1 MGEAGCKVILV
12 AYERAL
18 AEGCPVVGLWHSGG
32 ARLREGV
39 VSLHAVGEVFAIMT
53 RASGKVPQISVVLGP
68 AAGGAAYGPALTD
81 VVILGPE
88 GRVFVTGPDVVRSV
102 TGEDVDALRLGGP
115 EPHGRR
121 SGVVH
126 VVADDPGGR
135 LPRGAPAGGPAR
147 RPARD
152 RRRSRTAT
160 WRLTCPSR
168 ASVPTTC
175 TRSSRRCSTT
185 STSLELHPK
194 WAPNVT
200 TTLGRLG
207 GRTVGVIANNPM
219 RLGGCL
225 DSASAEKAAR
235 FVRMCDA
242 FGVPLVVVV
251 DVPGYLPGVGQEWDG
266 VVRRGAKLLHAFAE
280 ATVPRVTLVTRKAY
294 GGAYIAMNSRSLG
307 ATRVFAWPGAE
318 VAVMGAVAAV
328 RILHRRRLA
337 EVPEDVR
344 GAGRAGAR
352 GRARAAG
359 RRPRAARRRS
369 GSSTRWSSR
378 RRPGRRSRTR
388 SSPRPSTVAAATTAT
403 SRSRGL
409 AQTTWWSQRT
419 GAPSPAYRNGSSSSS
434 HAAPSRPAISS
445 STVTPGSLRRPGQ
458 RGAQPV
464 LADQDVAVHADGG
477 AEEAEVRGAG
487 VALALAAGAG
497 LLGDLEADQ
506 PPVAQ
511 RGGHRGG
518 RAGLALPG
526 QLGTHRARCGR
537 LAGPVERDAGAENP
551 ADGPLD
557 VRAQRRRGGVDVDN
571 TASRHRDPPSQGA
584 RCAFPSGLTGRTD
597 PCRCAAPIMT
607 HPPHQHQGTRAYR

>member
-1 MGEAGCKVILV
+1 VTVAPPQGSKPKIDREDDPRNPRRRLEELFDVGTTELLTPEDDSGMLAARGSIDGATSVAFCCDATVQGGAMGEAGCKVIV
-12 AYERAL
+12 AAYERAL
-18 AEGCPVVGLWHSGG
+18 QEDCPVVGLWHSGG

-39 VSLHAVGEVFAIMT
+39 VSLHAVGLVFAIMT

-115 EPHGRR
+115 EAHGRR

-126 VVADDPGGR
+126 VVAQTQDE
-135 LPRGAPAGGPAR
+135 AYAEAR
-147 RPARD
+147 RLAALLGDQRPEIGQVDDRD
-152 RRRSRTAT
+152 LAALLPESAK
-160 WRLTCPSR
+160 R
-168 ASVPTTC
+168 AYDVHPIVEGLLDE
-175 TRSSRRCSTT
+175 STG
-185 STSLELHPK
+185 LELHPK

-294 GGAYIAMNSRSLG
+294 GGAYIAMNSRALG
-307 ATRVFAWPGAE
+307 ATTVFAWPGAE

-337 EVPEDVR
+337 EVPEDLR
-344 GAGRAGAR
+344 GQVEQELAAEHEQLAGGL
-352 GRARAAG
+352 ARAQEIGVIDELIEPAKT
-359 RRPRAARRRS
+359 RS
-369 GSSTRWSSR
+369 GI
-378 RRPGRRSRTR
+378 
-388 SSPRPSTVAAATTAT
+388 AAAIA
-403 SRSRGL
+403 S
-409 AQTTWWSQRT
+409 
-419 GAPSPAYRNGSSSSS
+419 AP
-434 HAAPSRPAISS
+434 
-445 STVTPGSLRRPGQ
+445 
-458 RGAQPV
+458 
-464 LADQDVAVHADGG
+464 
-477 AEEAEVRGAG
+477 
-487 VALALAAGAG
+487 
-497 LLGDLEADQ
+497 
-506 PPVAQ
+506 
-511 RGGHRGG
+511 
-518 RAGLALPG
+518 
-526 QLGTHRARCGR
+526 
-537 LAGPVERDAGAENP
+537 
-551 ADGPLD
+551 
-557 VRAQRRRGGVDVDN
+557 QRRGHHGN
-571 TASRHRDPPSQGA
+571 IP
-584 RCAFPSGLTGRTD
+584 L
-597 PCRCAAPIMT
+597 
-607 HPPHQHQGTRAYR
+607 

>member
-1 MGEAGCKVILV
+1 M
-12 AYERAL
+12 
-18 AEGCPVVGLWHSGG
+18 
-32 ARLREGV
+32 
-39 VSLHAVGEVFAIMT
+39 SLHAVGEVFAIMT

-126 VVADDPGGR
+126 VVAATQEDAYGE
-135 LPRGAPAGGPAR
+135 AR
-147 RPARD
+147 RLAALLGDQREIGAG
-152 RRRSRTAT
+152 RGHATCRRS
-160 WRLTCPSR
+160 CPSR
-168 ASVPTTC
+168 AKRAYDVHPIVEHLLDDGTA
-175 TRSSRRCSTT
+175 
-185 STSLELHPK
+185 LELHPK

-207 GRTVGVIANNPM
+207 GRTVGVIANNPL

-337 EVPEDVR
+337 EVPSR
-344 GAGRAGAR
+344 RPRRGRAGAR
-352 GRARAAG
+352 GRAREAG
-359 RRPRAARRRS
+359 RRARPGAGDRRR
-369 GSSTRWSSR
+369 R
-378 RRPGRRSRTR
+378 RGRRADPDPVGARRTR
-388 SSPRPSTVAAATTAT
+388 SPRPPPSAASTAT
-403 SRSRGL
+403 SRS
-409 AQTTWWSQRT
+409 SM
-419 GAPSPAYRNGSSSSS
+419 S
-434 HAAPSRPAISS
+434 
-445 STVTPGSLRRPGQ
+445 
-458 RGAQPV
+458 
-464 LADQDVAVHADGG
+464 
-477 AEEAEVRGAG
+477 
-487 VALALAAGAG
+487 
-497 LLGDLEADQ
+497 
-506 PPVAQ
+506 
-511 RGGHRGG
+511 
-518 RAGLALPG
+518 
-526 QLGTHRARCGR
+526 
-537 LAGPVERDAGAENP
+537 
-551 ADGPLD
+551 
-557 VRAQRRRGGVDVDN
+557 
-571 TASRHRDPPSQGA
+571 
-584 RCAFPSGLTGRTD
+584 
-597 PCRCAAPIMT
+597 
-607 HPPHQHQGTRAYR
+607 